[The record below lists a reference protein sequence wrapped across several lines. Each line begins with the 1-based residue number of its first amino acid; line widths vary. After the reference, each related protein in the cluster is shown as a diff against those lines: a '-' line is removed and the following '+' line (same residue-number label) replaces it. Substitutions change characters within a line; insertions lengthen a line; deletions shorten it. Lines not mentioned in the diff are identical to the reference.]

1 MKDRIVNIKS
11 GVDINSDEFK
21 TYYDYLKSINSKTV
35 FLDMAVKENSQVLSS
50 PIVFNEKDYC
60 QVNVDDIS
68 FIWMDDRIIG
78 HTMINVKK
86 LRFVV
91 PLSAGSVNHID
102 ENLLEKQGSMSFSKI
117 EQVLIEDIDVSQLLY
132 LYITDRIHG
141 KLEKTGTIAYEK
153 ILTK

>member
-60 QVNVDDIS
+60 
-68 FIWMDDRIIG
+68 
-78 HTMINVKK
+78 
-86 LRFVV
+86 
-91 PLSAGSVNHID
+91 
-102 ENLLEKQGSMSFSKI
+102 
-117 EQVLIEDIDVSQLLY
+117 
-132 LYITDRIHG
+132 
-141 KLEKTGTIAYEK
+141 
-153 ILTK
+153 

>member
-35 FLDMAVKENSQVLSS
+35 FLDMAVKDNSQVLSS

-68 FIWMDDRIIG
+68 FIWMDDRIIC

-102 ENLLEKQGSMSFSKI
+102 ENLLKKQGSMSFSKI

-132 LYITDRIHG
+132 LYITDRING
-141 KLEKTGTIAYEK
+141 KLEKTGIIAYEK